1 MKDLAMAMKPFL
13 YAYTL
18 GLIFI
23 TFPNIADS
31 RTLSLPL
38 ERRDIPARVPRS
50 AQLHK
55 RGTVQTDLV
64 NGQGPTTDRTYM
76 IFVTIGSNQQ
86 SIGLDFDTGSRDI
99 WVSRAVCVVGTEN

>member
-1 MKDLAMAMKPFL
+1 MAMKPFL
-13 YAYTL
+13 YAYML
-18 GLIFI
+18 GLLFV

-31 RTLSLPL
+31 KTLSFPL
-38 ERRDIPARVPRS
+38 ERRDIPA
-50 AQLHK
+50 QLRK
-55 RGTVQTDLV
+55 RGTLQTDLV

-99 WVSRAVCVVGTEN
+99 WVSRPVCVVHTEN